1 MKIVK
6 NCNPHHNCTF
16 HHEIMKTW
24 RVARRNHFKV
34 LRYPLILMK
43 RLYLRNY
50 LFELLMNY
58 KLAFFIPLLLFM
70 AGCATKSN
78 SPIDSNDNLIT
89 SSDVHSYSNVNEIR
103 TVHLHLELDVNFDN
117 KKVYGVARHKMS
129 KHNVD
134 TAIFDVKKL
143 EIARVTLGEK
153 EEVET
158 DFLLGEEDDILGRP
172 LCVKIT
178 EETEYINIYYQTTDE
193 TEAID
198 WLPAQLTS
206 GKKFPFMYTQ
216 GQAILTRSWIPLQD
230 TPLNRIT
237 YSADVKVPSELLP
250 VMSASNPTKLNETGE
265 YHFEMKQQIPAYLIA
280 IAVGNLTYTPLG
292 KNSGVYSEPELAEEC
307 AYEFVDL
314 PKMIRAAESLYGEY
328 RWDQFDMI
336 ILPYSFP
343 FGGMENPRLTF
354 ANPTLLAGDRS
365 MVAVV
370 AHELAHSWSG
380 NLVTNATWDDFWL
393 NEGFTVYF
401 ETRIMEKIY
410 GKEVGD
416 IHKVIQR
423 QELDVALNDLENS
436 DHPEDTHLKLNLEER
451 SPDEGMTDIA
461 YTKGAYFLRTIESVV
476 GRKKFDAFLRNY
488 FDQHAFET
496 ITTES
501 FVAYLNKELFEPN
514 NVDFNTDEWIYQP
527 GIPEN
532 CVTFHSD
539 RLDRMNALAE
549 NINKGE
555 DIFTGKDA
563 KMKRDDRTTQEWQAF
578 IRGLSDTLTPA
589 DLRKIDDQL
598 HFSSESNAALKSEWF
613 QLAIKVGYTE
623 IRPEMEKH
631 LTKIGRRWF
640 IEGIY
645 QELKNSD
652 NPDDLKWAKE
662 VFEKAQNSYH
672 YVSKSTVEEILYPKG
687 GKDAGR

>member
-1 MKIVK
+1 
-6 NCNPHHNCTF
+6 
-16 HHEIMKTW
+16 
-24 RVARRNHFKV
+24 
-34 LRYPLILMK
+34 
-43 RLYLRNY
+43 
-50 LFELLMNY
+50 MNY
-58 KLAFFIPLLLFM
+58 KLVYFLPFLFLL

-78 SPIDSNDNLIT
+78 SPINSNDDLIT

-103 TVHLHLELDVNFDN
+103 TVHLHLDLDVNFEN
-117 KKVYGVARHKMS
+117 KTVYGVARHKMS

-143 EIARVTLGEK
+143 DISRVTLGNK

-158 DFLLGEEDDILGRP
+158 DFVLGEEDEILGRP
-172 LCVKIT
+172 LSVKIT
-178 EETEYINIYYQTTDE
+178 EETEYINIYYQTTEE

-198 WLPAQLTS
+198 WLPAELTS

-237 YSADVKVPSELLP
+237 YSADVKVPSQLLA
-250 VMSASNPTKLNETGE
+250 VMSASNPTKANNEGK
-265 YHFEMKQQIPAYLIA
+265 YHFEMEQRIPAYLIA
-280 IAVGNLTYTPLG
+280 IAVGNITYTPLG
-292 KNSGVYSEPELAEEC
+292 KNSGVYSEPELAQQC

-314 PKMIRAAESLYGEY
+314 PKMIRAAESLYGAY
-328 RWDQFDMI
+328 RWEQFDMI

-380 NLVTNATWDDFWL
+380 NLVTNATWDDFWH

-410 GKEVGD
+410 GKEVSD
-416 IHKVIQR
+416 IHNVIQR
-423 QELDVALNDLENS
+423 QELDIALSDIENS
-436 DHPEDTHLKLNLEER
+436 EHPEDTHLKLHLEER
-451 SPDEGMTDIA
+451 NPDEGMTDIA

-488 FDQHAFET
+488 FDAHAFET
-496 ITTES
+496 INTEG

-514 NVDFNTDEWIYQP
+514 DITFNTDEWIYQP

-532 CVTFHSD
+532 CVTFHSE
-539 RLDRMNALAE
+539 RLERMNTLAE
-549 NINKGE
+549 KINQGE
-555 DIFTGKDA
+555 AIFIGKDA
-563 KMKRDDRTTQEWQAF
+563 KMKRDDHTTQEWQAF
-578 IRGLSDTLTPA
+578 IRGLST
-589 DLRKIDDQL
+589 DLKPSDLKKIDDQL

-623 IRPEMEKH
+623 IRPDMEAH

-645 QELKNSD
+645 QALKDSK
-652 NPDDLKWAKE
+652 NPDDLAWAKT
-662 VFEKAQNSYH
+662 VFAKAKNNYH
-672 YVSKSTVEEILYPKG
+672 FVSKSTIQEILYPKG
-687 GKDAGR
+687 T